1 MGIPTKLPHVRRL
14 AASLAVTV
22 AAAAR
27 GAAAQDAAQGTAAQF
42 QGVERWDGV
51 ATLDVYINLMGGSR
65 HRSKTV
71 KFTLDK
77 HRASGT
83 TETWLG
89 KVKGGTKDED
99 SAGPFSGDVVGGRN
113 SDVTLTL
120 DMNGDVARLDVHTD
134 ASKHKMTMKA
144 MGVKLQSMDVA
155 QPARDTRTELP
166 IPEDAEN
173 LVFGSDAENGG
184 VRVKNVVTLTPN
196 EIPLRAVL
204 TAGFAVRGATAM
216 LDGSRSKGR
225 IRTFKWTLTPQGA
238 SGARAATFET
248 RERKVQLVLLEDV
261 KVDLE
266 VSNGRKRSSTSD
278 LAKVRPRQW
287 ATKFVQRRDDG
298 VLEGEQLVSEDAVP
312 LAVNR
317 FGQDACAVE
326 GPGSGHGLHTT
337 NPVTWKNDPDAGY
350 TVQAVDDPD
359 RPFDGYWYV
368 KEQAL
373 IVERRALFNPDLMA
387 GSPLFAKNA
396 AKGTSE
402 PFGRLVASTR
412 AHEYKH
418 GELMRLALVRD
429 DPAKRIERLVE
440 PGEDELATRAD
451 MEIRETETRLQEGE
465 FHELEVRAAMRKQ
478 FSKGGTVWVRDGRG
492 GFAPW
497 AIASFADKAK

>member
-1 MGIPTKLPHVRRL
+1 MGTPTKLSHVRRL
-14 AASLAVTV
+14 AASLTLAI
-22 AAAAR
+22 AAAQ

-51 ATLDVYINLMGGSR
+51 AKLVVDINLMGASK

-71 KFTLDK
+71 KFKLDK
-77 HRASGT
+77 HRVDGT
-83 TETWLG
+83 TETWQG
-89 KVKGGTKDED
+89 KVKGNTKDED
-99 SAGPFSGDVVGGRN
+99 SAGPFSADVVGGG
-113 SDVTLTL
+113 DGDLTLTL
-120 DMNGDVARLDVHTD
+120 GMNGDVARLDVHTA
-134 ASKHKMTMKA
+134 ASKRKMRMKA
-144 MGVKLQSMDVA
+144 TGVTLQSMDVA

-166 IPEDAEN
+166 IPEDAES
-173 LVFGSDAENGG
+173 LVFGGDADNGG
-184 VRVKNVVTLTPN
+184 VRVKSVVTLTPN
-196 EIPLRAVL
+196 EIPLKAVL
-204 TAGFAVRGATAM
+204 TAGSAVRGARAM

-225 IRTFKWTLTPQGA
+225 IRTFKWTLTPQGS
-238 SGARAATFET
+238 SGAKATTFET
-248 RERKVQLVLLEDV
+248 RERTVQLVLLEDV

-266 VSNGRKRSSTSD
+266 VSNGRKRSSTSGT
-278 LAKVRPRQW
+278 AKVRPRQW
-287 ATKFVQRRDDG
+287 ATKFVQKRDDG
-298 VLEGEQLVSEDAVP
+298 VLEGERLVSEDAVP

-337 NPVTWKNDPDAGY
+337 NPVTWKNDPGAGY
-350 TVQAVDDPD
+350 MMQAVSDPD

-373 IVERRALFNPDLMA
+373 IVERRALFNPDLMP
-387 GSPLFAKNA
+387 GSPLFAQNA

-412 AHEYKH
+412 AHEYMH
-418 GELMRLALVRD
+418 GELMRRELARD
-429 DPAKRIERLVE
+429 DPATRIERLVE

-465 FHELEVRAAMRKQ
+465 FHEQEVRSAMQKQ

-492 GFAPW
+492 GFASW
-497 AIASFADKAK
+497 TIASFADKAK

>member
-1 MGIPTKLPHVRRL
+1 MPAAPHLRRL
-14 AASLAVTV
+14 AASLALAV
-22 AAAAR
+22 APAAG

-42 QGVERWDGV
+42 QGVERWDGA
-51 ATLDVYINLMGGSR
+51 ATLDVYVNLTGASR
-65 HRSKTV
+65 HRSKAV
-71 KFTLDK
+71 KFSLDQ
-77 HRASGT
+77 HRVNGT
-83 TETWLG
+83 TEIWLG

-99 SAGPFSGDVVGGRN
+99 SAGPFSADLVGGGN
-113 SDVTLTL
+113 SDLTLTL
-120 DMNGDVARLDVHTD
+120 DMNGDVARLDVHMA

-166 IPEDAEN
+166 IPEDADN
-173 LVFGSDAENGG
+173 LVFRSDAENGG
-184 VRVKNVVTLTPN
+184 VRVKSVVTLTPT
-196 EIPLRAVL
+196 EVPLKAVL
-204 TAGFAVRGATAM
+204 TAGSAVRGARAM
-216 LDGSRSKGR
+216 LDGSRSRGR

-238 SGARAATFET
+238 SGAKATTFET
-248 RERKVQLVLLEDV
+248 RERTVQLVLLEDV

-266 VSNGRKRSSTSD
+266 VSNGRKRSSTSG
-278 LAKVRPRQW
+278 LAKVRPRPW
-287 ATKFVQRRDDG
+287 ATKFGPKRDDG
-298 VLEGEQLVSEDAVP
+298 VLKGERLVSEESVP

-326 GPGSGHGLHTT
+326 GPDAGHGLHTT

-373 IVERRALFNPDLMA
+373 IVERQALLNPDLMPD
-387 GSPLFAKNA
+387 SPLFAKNA

-402 PFGRLVASTR
+402 AFGRLVASTR

-418 GELMRLALVRD
+418 GELMRLELLRD
-429 DPAKRIERLVE
+429 DPARRIERLVA
-440 PGEDELATRAD
+440 PGEDELGTRAD
-451 MEIRETETRLQEGE
+451 MEIRETETRLQEGQ
-465 FHELEVRAAMRKQ
+465 FHEQEVRAAMRKQ

-497 AIASFADKAK
+497 TIASFADKAK